1 MPIKDKHQRTQLF
14 IAIGMAA
21 IAAAGAP
28 AMAKDADTPL
38 LADNRAAAD
47 TVAGPQLEEIVITA
61 RKEEESSQRVPIAV
75 TALSGAD
82 LQKGVV
88 FNVQDLEEHVTGLVV
103 APNSQGGAPTFAI
116 RATKADNGTD
126 GPAVYLNDMPLIS
139 TLSIANA
146 MYDID
151 SVTVLKG
158 PQGTLFGTNS
168 SGGAIVFRPN
178 RPTNQ
183 FEGYVYGDVG
193 NFDRHEA
200 QAMINVPLNDE
211 LQVRLAV
218 DAVQRKGFTK
228 NITPDPAAGI
238 PDRLSS
244 DRHGSARLSVR
255 FKPTAGLTND
265 VVLDYYREDDAP
277 RASVPVAFTPVST
290 LGPANI
296 LGPYTVSEGGNL
308 SGVNLPLYNRATN
321 YGMQDVLNFEFNNE
335 ISIKNLFGYRKDHTD
350 AFEDNDGTNVDLVNG
365 RTAHKNTL
373 WVEELSLHMNFDRI
387 HVVNGVYWS
396 NTRKEDGNSYDLAQ
410 NYGILGFFGPTP
422 PVPPAAAEITNN
434 YYTRVFHTLALYSQ
448 IQAKLTDEVTASAG
462 VRYNWDN
469 GSFTNQAHEPF
480 TSFGPGAP
488 SSPGVLPEP
497 TGNFF
502 AGTCFPAAIAY
513 FPHYYPASCSGTN
526 SQAWRE
532 PSFTFSLQDQ
542 VSEKTDVY
550 ATTRHGFQTGGFNNA
565 IREQYLQTFKPEV
578 ATDFEFGMKSESTL
592 AGRPVR
598 TNIDAFYGEVQNKQ
612 EVENG
617 SYADQ
622 TQWIAVFN
630 AGSLTYYGLD
640 FEGKIF
646 ITDHIELGADWTHMK
661 ASYDNFHFP
670 AVGTVPAQD
679 LSGNTPAQVPQ
690 DTVSV
695 SLDAT
700 WPIIPSSLGTLETAA
715 TFYYRSHLNFHDV
728 INLGTFP
735 LNSDTAPGYGTLN
748 MTANWNK
755 VFGSKVDV
763 GLWIK
768 NATDRYTI
776 IYKSPQSGLGYS
788 DVTYGDPRTF
798 GANVRY
804 SF

>member
-1 MPIKDKHQRTQLF
+1 MPVKNKYQRTQLF
-14 IAIGMAA
+14 FAIGIAA
-21 IAAAGAP
+21 MAAAGAP
-28 AMAKDADTPL
+28 AVAKDADPPL

-47 TVAGPQLEEIVITA
+47 TATGPQLEEIVITA
-61 RKEEESSQRVPIAV
+61 RKEEESSQRVPITV

-88 FNVQDLEEHVTGLVV
+88 FDVQDLQEHVTGLVV

-255 FKPTAGLTND
+255 FKPTAALTND
-265 VVLDYYREDDAP
+265 VVLDYYREDDTP
-277 RASVPVAFTPVST
+277 RSSVPVAFTAVST
-290 LGPANI
+290 LGPADI
-296 LGPYTVSEGGNL
+296 LGPYTVSEGGNP

-321 YGMQDVLNFEFNNE
+321 YGMQDVLNFEFNNN
-335 ISIKNLFGYRKDHTD
+335 ISVKNLFGYRKDHTD
-350 AFEDNDGTNVDLVNG
+350 SFEDNDGTRVDLVNG

-373 WVEELSLHMNFDRI
+373 WVEELSLHMNFDKI

-410 NYGILGFFGPTP
+410 NFGILGFFGPTP
-422 PVPPAAAEITNN
+422 PVPAAAVELTNN

-448 IQAKLTDEVTASAG
+448 VQANLTDQVTASLG

-469 GSFTNQAHEPF
+469 GTFTNQPHEPF
-480 TSFGPGAP
+480 TSFGPGFP
-488 SSPGVLPEP
+488 SSPGVAPDP

-502 AGTCFPAAIAY
+502 AGSCFPGAIAF
-513 FPHYYPASCSGTN
+513 FPHYNAAACAGSN
-526 SQAWRE
+526 SRSWRQ
-532 PSFTFSLQDQ
+532 PSFTLSLQDQ
-542 VSEKTDVY
+542 ISDKTNVY
-550 ATTRHGFQTGGFNNA
+550 ATTRHGFQIGGFNNA
-565 IREQYLQTFKPEV
+565 IREQNLQTFKPEV
-578 ATDFEFGMKSESTL
+578 ATDFEFGVKSEWTL
-592 AGRPVR
+592 GGRPVR
-598 TNIDAFYGEVQNKQ
+598 TNIDAFYGAVQHKQ

-617 SYADQ
+617 SYTDG

-630 AGSLTYYGLD
+630 AGSMTYYGLD

-646 ITDHIELGADWTHMK
+646 VTDNIEIGADWTHMK
-661 ASYDNFHFP
+661 AFYDNFNFP
-670 AVGTVPAQD
+670 AVGTLPAQD
-679 LSGNTPAQVPQ
+679 LSGNAPAQVPL

-695 SLDAT
+695 SVNAT
-700 WPIIPSSLGTLETAA
+700 LPIVPASLGTIETAA
-715 TFYYRSHLNFHDV
+715 TIYYRSRTTFHDV

-735 LNSDTAPGYGTLN
+735 PDADTSPGYTTVNL
-748 MTANWNK
+748 TANWNK
-755 VFGSKVDV
+755 IFGSKVDA
-763 GLWIK
+763 GLWVK
-768 NATDRYTI
+768 NATNRYTV
-776 IYKSPQSGLGYS
+776 IYKSAQAGLGYA

-798 GANVRY
+798 GANIRY